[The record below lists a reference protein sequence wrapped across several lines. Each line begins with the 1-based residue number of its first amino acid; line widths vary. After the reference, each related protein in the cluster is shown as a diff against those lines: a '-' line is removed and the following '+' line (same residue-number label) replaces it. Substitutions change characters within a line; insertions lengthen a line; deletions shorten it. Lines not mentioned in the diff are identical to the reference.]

1 MQSRRDQVQAHMFVM
16 GRLTSSML
24 RADPDAPE
32 SPQGR
37 TNRGVVIG
45 VVIAVLI
52 SAGAFV
58 LGLLKPG
65 TKDSWQEAGTLV
77 VSKTT
82 GSRYLYLNGRL
93 RPVRNYASAR
103 LLVGADM
110 TVSSVGAASLSG
122 TPHGTPIGI
131 TGAPDALPAGGDL
144 DDGPWQVCSG
154 TTTGTT
160 GTTLAIGVAAGT
172 AGLPTAQ
179 ALLVTG
185 PDKADYLVWRGSKLR
200 LDKETNAREALGYGS
215 TPRVAVSAAFLNS
228 VPSGPDLTPAD
239 VADLGGKGPELG
251 GRSTRIGEVF
261 RVTVPGSAERYYLLR
276 QEGLVP
282 LTATGAAL
290 LLGAPDIR
298 EKVYQGRAAQVA
310 TLGADALSGHLAPG
324 ADTSAQDTDRP
335 ASPPEVVGVE
345 EDTTACVRV
354 QPGQKGPRISVA
366 LVPSGTLGPA
376 AQAPAE
382 GLTPAC
388 VPVGRITVP
397 AGGGDLVRA
406 LGASG
411 SEVGGTVYLVTDTG
425 MKYRIGSADALTA
438 LGYTES
444 QARGLPAPL
453 LAMLPT
459 GPDLTPEA
467 AALGTSTT
475 TAPRCGTGTA
485 GTATGPGSGTDGRK
499 TAGAPPAGTPGGA
512 AGEGTENAPAGAQA
526 DPE

>member
-65 TKDSWQEAGTLV
+65 AKDSWQEAGTLV

-103 LLVGADM
+103 LLAGADM

-122 TPHGTPIGI
+122 TPHGTPVGI
-131 TGAPDALPAGGDL
+131 VGAPDALPAGGNL

-154 TTTGTT
+154 TTTGST
-160 GTTLAIGVAAGT
+160 GTTLAIGASADA
-172 AGLPTAQ
+172 AGLPTGQ

-200 LDKETNAREALGYGS
+200 LDKDSHAREALGYGS
-215 TPRVAVSAAFLNS
+215 TPRLAVSAAFLNS
-228 VPSGPDLTPAD
+228 VPSGPDLTP
-239 VADLGGKGPELG
+239 VEVPDLGARGPSLG

-261 RVTVPGSAERYYLLR
+261 RITVPGSAERFYLLR
-276 QEGLVP
+276 GEGLVP
-282 LTATGAAL
+282 LTATDAAL
-290 LLGAPDIR
+290 LLGDPDLR
-298 EKVYQGRAAQVA
+298 KKVYDGRAAQIA
-310 TLGADALSGHLAPG
+310 TLGADALSGHVAPG
-324 ADTSAQDTDRP
+324 ADRSAPDTERP
-335 ASPPEVVGVE
+335 SSPPEPVGVD
-345 EDTTACVRV
+345 EDTTVCVRV
-354 QPGQKGPRISVA
+354 QPGDKGPRISVA
-366 LVPSGTLGPA
+366 LVAAGGLGPA

-397 AGGGDLVRA
+397 PGGGDLVRA

-411 SEVGGTVYLVTDTG
+411 SEVGGTLYLVTDTG
-425 MKYRIGSADALTA
+425 MKYRVGSAQALA
-438 LGYTES
+438 SLGYAES

-467 AALGTSTT
+467 AALGTTTT
-475 TAPRCGTGTA
+475 TAPRCGTATAAGNGT
-485 GTATGPGSGTDGRK
+485 GGR
-499 TAGAPPAGTPGGA
+499 AADGAPPADAPP
-512 AGEGTENAPAGAQA
+512 AGEEA
-526 DPE
+526 DRG